1 MTSRHDSDRLTVGDR
16 TRIIVTSPN
25 IVPAAIAGFVL
36 CMLIGGLILLRTHR
50 LRTPAP
56 PAEEADTSVGV
67 ARATATIY
75 ANTRRYV
82 GRLEPWA
89 HAVIGPKTLSAYVA
103 AVMVRPGD
111 DVVKGDTL
119 ATLDC
124 RNALAVAP
132 QREPQVEGAPSAPA
146 PRGVGDCTFRAPF
159 DGEVATRTADPGTF
173 VAPGQ
178 AILTLVDRST
188 IRLVVDVPESDFN
201 EVKPGTAVTIRSL
214 ATGGTVTS
222 RVSRRAPAA
231 DMNSHSV
238 NIEIDLTDDEK
249 LLPLG
254 TTAEVVTQL
263 GEPTSASEIPASAA
277 KIRGDIASVMVVDGD
292 TVSRVRVK
300 LLGERDGKVY
310 VEPTLAPGT
319 QVVVDSAKQLRDGDH
334 VTVRSSEAT
343 AP

>member
-1 MTSRHDSDRLTVGDR
+1 MTSRHDTARLTVGDK
-16 TRIIVTSPN
+16 TKAIVASPN
-25 IVPAAIAGFVL
+25 IIPAAIAGFVL
-36 CMLIGGLILLRTHR
+36 CTLIGGLILLRSHR
-50 LRTPAP
+50 LGTPTPP
-56 PAEEADTSVGV
+56 PAEALPTVGV

-124 RNALAVAP
+124 RNALAATP
-132 QREPQVEGAPSAPA
+132 QREPTVEGAPPAA

-159 DGEVATRTADPGTF
+159 DGEIATRTADPGTF

-178 AILTLVDRST
+178 AILTIVDRST

-222 RVSRRAPAA
+222 RVSRRAPAV
-231 DMNSHSV
+231 DINSHSV

-249 LLPLG
+249 ILPLG
-254 TTAEVVTQL
+254 TTAEVVTQQ

-310 VEPTLAPGT
+310 VEPTLTAGT
-319 QVVVDSAKQLRDGDH
+319 QVVTDSAKQLRDGDH
-334 VTVRSSEAT
+334 VTVRSSET
-343 AP
+343 P

>member
-1 MTSRHDSDRLTVGDR
+1 MTSRHDTQRLTIADR
-16 TRIIVTSPN
+16 TKAMVARPN
-25 IVPAAIAGFVL
+25 IVPAAIAGFLL
-36 CMLIGGLILLRTHR
+36 CMLIGGLILLRSHR
-50 LRTPAP
+50 MRATPAA
-56 PAEEADTSVGV
+56 AEEVETSVGV
-67 ARATATIY
+67 VKATSTVY

-89 HAVIGPKTLSAYVA
+89 HAIVGPKTLSAYVA

-111 DVVKGDTL
+111 DVVKGDVL

-124 RNALAVAP
+124 RNALAAGSQHQAP
-132 QREPQVEGAPSAPA
+132 ESASTA
-146 PRGVGDCTFRAPF
+146 SSRGSADCTFRAPF

-188 IRLVVDVPESDFN
+188 VRLVIDVPESDFTH
-201 EVKPGTAVTIRSL
+201 VTPGTAVTIRSL
-214 ATGGTVTS
+214 ATGGSVTS
-222 RVSRRAPAA
+222 RISRRAPAA

-238 NIEIDLTDDEK
+238 SVEIDLTDDEK

-254 TTAEVVTQL
+254 TMAEITTQL
-263 GEPTSASEIPASAA
+263 GEPASASEIPASAA
-277 KIRGDIASVMVVDGD
+277 KIRGDIATVMVIDGD

-310 VEPTLAPGT
+310 VEPSLSAGT
-319 QVVVDSAKQLRDGDH
+319 QVVVDSSKQLRDGDH
-334 VTVRSSEAT
+334 VVVRQDE
-343 AP
+343 P